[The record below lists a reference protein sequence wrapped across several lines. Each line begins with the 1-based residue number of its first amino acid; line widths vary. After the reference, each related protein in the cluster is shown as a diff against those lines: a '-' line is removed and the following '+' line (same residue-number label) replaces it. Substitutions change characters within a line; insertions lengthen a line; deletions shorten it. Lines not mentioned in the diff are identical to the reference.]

1 MQTQN
6 VWWLS
11 YAFLED
17 VYKLMLRALHGI
29 AVEEADAEVHTLTHP
44 TQTHTYIAIMKPAL
58 CQCVHIDV
66 GFFDGLLAGQRPSW
80 LSERG
85 G

>member
-1 MQTQN
+1 MNNQVQFDSVAEYKGAGFYRAAYMQTQN

-29 AVEEADAEVHTLTHP
+29 AVEETDAEVHTLTHP
-44 TQTHTYIAIMKPAL
+44 TLTRII
-58 CQCVHIDV
+58 
-66 GFFDGLLAGQRPSW
+66 
-80 LSERG
+80 
-85 G
+85 

>member
-1 MQTQN
+1 MNNQVQFDSVAEYKGGAGFYRAAYMQTQN

-44 TQTHTYIAIMKPAL
+44 TLTRII
-58 CQCVHIDV
+58 
-66 GFFDGLLAGQRPSW
+66 
-80 LSERG
+80 
-85 G
+85 